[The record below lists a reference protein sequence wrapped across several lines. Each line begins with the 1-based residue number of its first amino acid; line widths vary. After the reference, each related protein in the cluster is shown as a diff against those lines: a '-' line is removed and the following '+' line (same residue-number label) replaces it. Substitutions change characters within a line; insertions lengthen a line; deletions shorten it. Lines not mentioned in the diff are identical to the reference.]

1 MARHSR
7 SIRVGIR
14 VLCSIALLYVL
25 PASAANWLLIQRTE
39 PATAPAYRPFG
50 FMGIEYRR
58 TGDSQIAAGPFKGQP
73 LVPNRIG
80 PRLENA
86 SELQFSHVRLGL
98 RGRLFDGKL
107 NYLVSA
113 LAGDNGISRNG
124 TPNVKL
130 TDLSFTFNPIP
141 HVRVRIGQFKQPGSE
156 EGLQLAV
163 LRDYVYLTGIS
174 RQIINERFFDSDGT
188 PKNDVNVFDGPLS
201 GWRDTG
207 IQSFDTFR
215 TGAWAHTCA
224 FMVGIGTGS
233 AICNDF
239 GSGRPDGYL
248 FWSSER
254 IFAGKGAFRDG
265 LKLTGWYQ
273 NGERELRTGAEQK
286 TKTFDCKRYGLGTV
300 FRRSP
305 WRIEAEWV
313 KADGMVFNGT
323 DGGAAPGSVSNN
335 GNVISGFNVLPEGE
349 ADGWY
354 LDGGAIGCS
363 MIGSCGPAM
372 IASTEVPTVR
382 RPSAAS
388 RPLPSAYLPPS

>member
-25 PASAANWLLIQRTE
+25 PASAANWLLIQGTE
-39 PATAPAYRPFG
+39 PATAPAYHPFG
-50 FMGIEYRR
+50 FMGIEYQR

-73 LVPNRIG
+73 LVLNRIG

-86 SELQFSHVRLGL
+86 SELQFSHARLKL

-124 TPNVKL
+124 TPDVKL

-141 HVRVRIGQFKQPGSE
+141 HARVRIGRFKQPGSE
-156 EGLQLAV
+156 EGLQPAV
-163 LRDYVYLTGIS
+163 LRDYIRLTGIS

-188 PKNDVNVFDGPLS
+188 PKNDANVFDGPLS

-207 IQSFDTFR
+207 IQIFDAFKA
-215 TGAWAHTCA
+215 GAWEHTYA
-224 FMVGIGTGS
+224 LMVGTGTGS
-233 AICNDF
+233 AIYNDF
-239 GSGRPDGYL
+239 GSSRPDGYL

-254 IFAGKGAFRDG
+254 IFGSKGAFRDG

-273 NGERELRTGAEQK
+273 DGERELRTSTEQK
-286 TKTFDCKRYGLGTV
+286 TKTFDRKRYGLGTV

-305 WRIEAEWV
+305 WRIAAEWV
-313 KADGMVFNGT
+313 KADVWSSMVRMVVPF
-323 DGGAAPGSVSNN
+323 
-335 GNVISGFNVLPEGE
+335 
-349 ADGWY
+349 
-354 LDGGAIGCS
+354 
-363 MIGSCGPAM
+363 PA
-372 IASTEVPTVR
+372 
-382 RPSAAS
+382 PSATMGM
-388 RPLPSAYLPPS
+388 